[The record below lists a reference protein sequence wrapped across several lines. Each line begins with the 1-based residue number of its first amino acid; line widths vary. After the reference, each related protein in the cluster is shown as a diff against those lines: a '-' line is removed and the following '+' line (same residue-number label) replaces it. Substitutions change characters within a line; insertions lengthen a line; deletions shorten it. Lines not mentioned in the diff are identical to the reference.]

1 MTMTDAEKQ
10 AFEAYERRT
19 VSEGWIP
26 MTPEQ
31 RAQIRRQQALGS
43 LRYLEE
49 SDLVT
54 EREAERIRKRI
65 ERQS

>member
-1 MTMTDAEKQ
+1 
-10 AFEAYERRT
+10 
-19 VSEGWIP
+19 